1 MFGFCVRHFFES
13 QLVYKLNL
21 HDDPNSVA
29 TWATVQF
36 IWQPLK
42 YTNPKLCSMRMH
54 NCTFDNPW
62 QPLMYKDCN
71 LWSMRMQIWQALTT
85 LKVQRLQALE
95 FENATIILPPRPLV
109 YVTRGLLMDSFL
121 PFCLFEH
128 WERLILK
135 DKYVHTFPSLF
146 CLFFVFLEHKTPKD
160 NNFHTLSVFF

>member
-1 MFGFCVRHFFES
+1 MTPIVWPRG
-13 QLVYKLNL
+13 QLF
-21 HDDPNSVA
+21 NS
-29 TWATVQF
+29 F
-36 IWQPLK
+36 DNPLK

-95 FENATIILPPRPLV
+95 YENVTIILPPRPLV
-109 YVTRGLLMDSFL
+109 YVTRGLLIDSFL

-146 CLFFVFLEHKTPKD
+146 CLFSCPGSSIPDLGHWVTHWPPL
-160 NNFHTLSVFF
+160 